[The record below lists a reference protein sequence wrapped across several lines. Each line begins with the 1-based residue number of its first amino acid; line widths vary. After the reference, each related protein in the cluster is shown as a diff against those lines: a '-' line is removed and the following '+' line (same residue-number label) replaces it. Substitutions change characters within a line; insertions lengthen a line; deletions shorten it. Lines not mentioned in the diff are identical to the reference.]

1 MNAPGSHISDQDTNP
16 QPSVSV
22 PFRRVSTLAY
32 HSSPLRDP
40 RDKPSVRQSRWLIVV
55 IPPASLVQDHGPL
68 GHTLTSGPTQRLS
81 QGILMPL
88 QPTMYGQLTAIARE
102 FNFPSPVG
110 LCLYLHVTEQGI
122 SMAPRI
128 SDDIWPALWGHV
140 FESRS
145 PGPSFQMPIC
155 GRVEFDIDRR
165 RALWLNSWL
174 TSDRRH
180 AVDVP
185 VSVPPSLSHH
195 REDSK
200 TTFFDDRG
208 DERLEDLSTLHT
220 TSRSRHI
227 PKKLSLV
234 DRLPFTSSLA
244 NAITGS
250 DTADNSLATVLDEE
264 KKPAK
269 IALEKRVES
278 WRASSSVAPTPM
290 AKTSQI
296 PFDPENIP
304 NNLQLSDFDILADT
318 EEEINL
324 NDFAWSATSLG
335 PPDYGSL
342 PSAVSGS
349 HVLSVHLDRRLEG
362 SALLTPSTATSWGPE
377 SFDSPP
383 MSIQFR
389 LPSPDIAQR
398 VIEDCPPTPSMAT
411 SWGPEELLYSPASV
425 KFRLPSPD
433 LGQRMLEDCPPT
445 PVIGTSWRPEH
456 SRTAISTVSRYPR
469 NLDMSMLSIWPYTPS
484 ITTWCLPTTKTSMSG
499 ASRTVEPDPSGHVY
513 PYISTTSRP
522 TWTFVWPLYNAE
534 NVSNPLPLQF
544 PARRLTWTFIWPLY
558 NAGNASNPLPL
569 QFPARCLT
577 WTFIWPLYKTG
588 NASNPLP
595 LQFPA
600 RRLTWSFVW
609 PLYNAENV
617 SNPLPLQFPARR
629 LTWSF
634 VWPLYNAEN
643 VSNPLPLQFPARRPT
658 RSFIWPLYKAG
669 NASSPLPSQFPDQN
683 LADEACK

>member
-1 MNAPGSHISDQDTNP
+1 
-16 QPSVSV
+16 
-22 PFRRVSTLAY
+22 
-32 HSSPLRDP
+32 
-40 RDKPSVRQSRWLIVV
+40 
-55 IPPASLVQDHGPL
+55 
-68 GHTLTSGPTQRLS
+68 
-81 QGILMPL
+81 
-88 QPTMYGQLTAIARE
+88 MYGQLTAIARE

-128 SDDIWPALWGHV
+128 SDDIWPSLWGHL

-145 PGPSFQMPIC
+145 PGPSFQIPIC

-174 TSDRRH
+174 TTDRRH
-180 AVDVP
+180 AVDVQ

-200 TTFFDDRG
+200 TSYFDDRG
-208 DERLEDLSTLHT
+208 DERPEDLSTMHT

-234 DRLPFTSSLA
+234 DRRETLPFTSSPA
-244 NAITGS
+244 NAIAGS
-250 DTADNSLATVLDEE
+250 DTADVISNTLATVLDGET
-264 KKPAK
+264 KPAK

-278 WRASSSVAPTPM
+278 WRVSSSVVPTPM
-290 AKTSQI
+290 ANQV
-296 PFDPENIP
+296 PVDPENIP
-304 NNLQLSDFDILADT
+304 DNLQFSDIDILADT

-335 PPDYGSL
+335 PPDYDPL

-362 SALLTPSTATSWGPE
+362 SVLLTPSTATSWGPE
-377 SFDSPP
+377 SLDGSP
-383 MSIQFR
+383 MSIVFR

-398 VIEDCPPTPSMAT
+398 VIEDCPPTPSTAT

-425 KFRLPSPD
+425 MFRLPSPD

-445 PVIGTSWRPEH
+445 PSTATSWGPEELLYSPASVEFRLHSPDLGQRMLEDCPPTPVTGTSWRPEH
-456 SRTAISTVSRYPR
+456 SRARAR
-469 NLDMSMLSIWPYTPS
+469 NLDMIMLSIWPYTPS
-484 ITTWCLPTTKTSMSG
+484 ITTTCLPITKTSMNG
-499 ASRTVEPDPSGHVY
+499 ASCTVEPVRSGPVY
-513 PYISTTSRP
+513 PCISTTSRP

-544 PARRLTWTFIWPLY
+544 PDRRRTW
-558 NAGNASNPLPL
+558 
-569 QFPARCLT
+569 
-577 WTFIWPLYKTG
+577 
-588 NASNPLP
+588 
-595 LQFPA
+595 
-600 RRLTWSFVW
+600 
-609 PLYNAENV
+609 
-617 SNPLPLQFPARR
+617 
-629 LTWSF
+629 
-634 VWPLYNAEN
+634 
-643 VSNPLPLQFPARRPT
+643 
-658 RSFIWPLYKAG
+658 SFIWPLYEAG
-669 NASSPLPSQFPDQN
+669 NPSSPLPSQFLDQN

>member
-1 MNAPGSHISDQDTNP
+1 
-16 QPSVSV
+16 
-22 PFRRVSTLAY
+22 
-32 HSSPLRDP
+32 
-40 RDKPSVRQSRWLIVV
+40 
-55 IPPASLVQDHGPL
+55 
-68 GHTLTSGPTQRLS
+68 
-81 QGILMPL
+81 
-88 QPTMYGQLTAIARE
+88 MYGQLTAIARE

-128 SDDIWPALWGHV
+128 SDDIWPTLWGHL

-180 AVDVP
+180 AVDVQ

-195 REDSK
+195 RGDSK
-200 TTFFDDRG
+200 TSFFDDRG
-208 DERLEDLSTLHT
+208 DERPEDLSTMHT

-234 DRLPFTSSLA
+234 DRLETLSFTSSLA
-244 NAITGS
+244 KEIPGS
-250 DTADNSLATVLDEE
+250 DAADALSNSLATVLDEE
-264 KKPAK
+264 TKPAK

-278 WRASSSVAPTPM
+278 WRAGSSVAPSPM

-296 PFDPENIP
+296 PLDPENIP
-304 NNLQLSDFDILADT
+304 NNLQLSDFDILADP

-335 PPDYGSL
+335 PLDYDSL

-377 SFDSPP
+377 SLDSSPK
-383 MSIQFR
+383 SIIFR

-398 VIEDCPPTPSMAT
+398 VIEDCPPTPSTAT

-445 PVIGTSWRPEH
+445 PSTATSWGPEELLYSPASVDFRLHSPDLGQRVLEDCPPTPITGTSWRPEH
-456 SRTAISTVSRYPR
+456 PRSAIYTGSRYPR
-469 NLDMSMLSIWPYTPS
+469 NLDMSMMSIWPYTPS
-484 ITTWCLPTTKTSMSG
+484 ITTCCLPIAKTSMSG

-513 PYISTTSRP
+513 PYILTTSRPTWSFVWPLYNAENAYNPLPLQFPNRGP

-534 NVSNPLPLQF
+534 NVSNPLQLQF
-544 PARRLTWTFIWPLY
+544 PDRGPTWT
-558 NAGNASNPLPL
+558 
-569 QFPARCLT
+569 
-577 WTFIWPLYKTG
+577 
-588 NASNPLP
+588 
-595 LQFPA
+595 
-600 RRLTWSFVW
+600 FVW

-617 SNPLPLQFPARR
+617 SNPLQLQFPDRGP
-629 LTWSF
+629 TWTF
-634 VWPLYNAEN
+634 V
-643 VSNPLPLQFPARRPT
+643 
-658 RSFIWPLYKAG
+658 WPLYKAG

-683 LADEACK
+683 LAGEACK

>member
-1 MNAPGSHISDQDTNP
+1 
-16 QPSVSV
+16 
-22 PFRRVSTLAY
+22 
-32 HSSPLRDP
+32 
-40 RDKPSVRQSRWLIVV
+40 
-55 IPPASLVQDHGPL
+55 
-68 GHTLTSGPTQRLS
+68 
-81 QGILMPL
+81 
-88 QPTMYGQLTAIARE
+88 MYGQLTAIARE

-122 SMAPRI
+122 SIAPRI
-128 SDDIWPALWGHV
+128 SDDIWPALWGHL

-165 RALWLNSWL
+165 KAVWLNSWL

-180 AVDVP
+180 AVDVQA
-185 VSVPPSLSHH
+185 SVPPSLSHH
-195 REDSK
+195 RGDSK
-200 TTFFDDRG
+200 TSFFDDRG
-208 DERLEDLSTLHT
+208 DERPEDPSAMYT

-234 DRLPFTSSLA
+234 DKLETLSFTSGLA

-250 DTADNSLATVLDEE
+250 DTADALSANPLATILDE
-264 KKPAK
+264 KTKPAK

-278 WRASSSVAPTPM
+278 WRASSSVAPSPM

-296 PFDPENIP
+296 PLEPENIP

-318 EEEINL
+318 EEDINL

-335 PPDYGSL
+335 PLDYDSL

-377 SFDSPP
+377 SLDSPP
-383 MSIQFR
+383 MSTLFR

-398 VIEDCPPTPSMAT
+398 VIEDCPPTPSTAT

-433 LGQRMLEDCPPT
+433 LGQRMLEDSPPT
-445 PVIGTSWRPEH
+445 PITGTSWRPEH
-456 SRTAISTVSRYPR
+456 FCSAISTVSRYPR
-469 NLDMSMLSIWPYTPS
+469 SLDMSILSIWPYTPS
-484 ITTWCLPTTKTSMSG
+484 IMTCCLPIVKTGMSG
-499 ASRTVEPDPSGHVY
+499 ASRTVQPNPSGHVY

-522 TWTFVWPLYNAE
+522 TWAFVWPLYVAE
-534 NVSNPLPLQF
+534 NVANPLPLQF
-544 PARRLTWTFIWPLY
+544 PHHRP
-558 NAGNASNPLPL
+558 
-569 QFPARCLT
+569 T

-588 NASNPLP
+588 NAS
-595 LQFPA
+595 
-600 RRLTWSFVW
+600 
-609 PLYNAENV
+609 
-617 SNPLPLQFPARR
+617 
-629 LTWSF
+629 
-634 VWPLYNAEN
+634 
-643 VSNPLPLQFPARRPT
+643 
-658 RSFIWPLYKAG
+658 
-669 NASSPLPSQFPDQN
+669 SPLPSQFPDRN

>member
-1 MNAPGSHISDQDTNP
+1 
-16 QPSVSV
+16 
-22 PFRRVSTLAY
+22 
-32 HSSPLRDP
+32 
-40 RDKPSVRQSRWLIVV
+40 
-55 IPPASLVQDHGPL
+55 
-68 GHTLTSGPTQRLS
+68 
-81 QGILMPL
+81 
-88 QPTMYGQLTAIARE
+88 MYGQLTAIARE

-128 SDDIWPALWGHV
+128 SDDIWPALWGHL

-174 TSDRRH
+174 NSDRRH
-180 AVDVP
+180 VVDVQA
-185 VSVPPSLSHH
+185 SVPPSLSHY
-195 REDSK
+195 RGDSK
-200 TTFFDDRG
+200 MSFFDDRG
-208 DERLEDLSTLHT
+208 DERPGDLSPMYT

-234 DRLPFTSSLA
+234 DKLETLSFTSSPA

-250 DTADNSLATVLDEE
+250 DTADALSNPLTTILDEE
-264 KKPAK
+264 TKPAK

-278 WRASSSVAPTPM
+278 WRASSSVAPSPM

-296 PFDPENIP
+296 PLEPENIP
-304 NNLQLSDFDILADT
+304 NKNNLQLSDFGSLADT
-318 EEEINL
+318 EDEINL

-335 PPDYGSL
+335 PLDYDSL

-377 SFDSPP
+377 SLDSPS
-383 MSIQFR
+383 MSISFR

-398 VIEDCPPTPSMAT
+398 VIEDCPPTPSTAT

-433 LGQRMLEDCPPT
+433 LGQRMLEDSPPT
-445 PVIGTSWRPEH
+445 PITGTSWRPED
-456 SRTAISTVSRYPR
+456 SRSAISTVSRYPR
-469 NLDMSMLSIWPYTPS
+469 NLDMGMMSIWPYTPS
-484 ITTWCLPTTKTSMSG
+484 ITTCCFPIAKISMKS
-499 ASRTVEPDPSGHVY
+499 ASRTVELDPSGHVY

-522 TWTFVWPLYNAE
+522 TWTFVWPLYIAENVLNPLPLQFPHRRPTWSFVWPLYIAE

-544 PARRLTWTFIWPLY
+544 PHRRPTRT
-558 NAGNASNPLPL
+558 
-569 QFPARCLT
+569 
-577 WTFIWPLYKTG
+577 
-588 NASNPLP
+588 
-595 LQFPA
+595 
-600 RRLTWSFVW
+600 FVW
-609 PLYNAENV
+609 PLYIVENV
-617 SNPLPLQFPARR
+617 SNPLPLQFSHRR
-629 LTWSF
+629 PTWTF
-634 VWPLYNAEN
+634 VWPLYIAEN
-643 VSNPLPLQFPARRPT
+643 VFNPLPLQFPHRRLT
-658 RSFIWPLYKAG
+658 WTFIWPLYKAG

>member
-1 MNAPGSHISDQDTNP
+1 
-16 QPSVSV
+16 
-22 PFRRVSTLAY
+22 
-32 HSSPLRDP
+32 
-40 RDKPSVRQSRWLIVV
+40 
-55 IPPASLVQDHGPL
+55 
-68 GHTLTSGPTQRLS
+68 
-81 QGILMPL
+81 
-88 QPTMYGQLTAIARE
+88 MYGQLTAIARE

-122 SMAPRI
+122 SIAPRI
-128 SDDIWPALWGHV
+128 SDDIWPSLWSHL

-165 RALWLNSWL
+165 RALWFNSWL

-180 AVDVP
+180 AVDP
-185 VSVPPSLSHH
+185 HVSVPPSLSHH
-195 REDSK
+195 RGDSK
-200 TTFFDDRG
+200 ASFFDDRG
-208 DERLEDLSTLHT
+208 DERPEDLSTMHP

-234 DRLPFTSSLA
+234 DRLETLSFTSSPA

-250 DTADNSLATVLDEE
+250 DTADALSPNPLATT
-264 KKPAK
+264 KPAK

-278 WRASSSVAPTPM
+278 WRASSSVAPSPM

-296 PFDPENIP
+296 PLDPENIP
-304 NNLQLSDFDILADT
+304 SNLQLSDFGISADT

-324 NDFAWSATSLG
+324 SDFAWSATSLG
-335 PPDYGSL
+335 PLDYDSL

-362 SALLTPSTATSWGPE
+362 STLLTPSTATSWGPE
-377 SFDSPP
+377 SLGSPP
-383 MSIQFR
+383 ISSLFR

-398 VIEDCPPTPSMAT
+398 VMEDCPPTPSTAT

-445 PVIGTSWRPEH
+445 PFTATSWGPEELSYSPASVEFRVHSPDLGQRMLEDSPPTPTTGTSWRPEH
-456 SRTAISTVSRYPR
+456 SRSAISMASRYPR

-484 ITTWCLPTTKTSMSG
+484 ITTCRLPIAKTRMSG
-499 ASRTVEPDPSGHVY
+499 ASLTVEPDPSGHVY
-513 PYISTTSRP
+513 PYILTTSRP

-544 PARRLTWTFIWPLY
+544 PDRRLTWTFIWPVY
-558 NAGNASNPLPL
+558 IAENVSSPLPL
-569 QFPARCLT
+569 QFPHHRPT
-577 WTFIWPLYKTG
+577 WTFIWPVYI
-588 NASNPLP
+588 
-595 LQFPA
+595 
-600 RRLTWSFVW
+600 
-609 PLYNAENV
+609 AENV
-617 SNPLPLQFPARR
+617 SNPLPLQFPHHRP
-629 LTWSF
+629 TWTF
-634 VWPLYNAEN
+634 VWPLYIAEDASN
-643 VSNPLPLQFPARRPT
+643 PLPLQSPHHRPTWTFVWPLYIAEDVSNPLPLQFPHHRPT
-658 RSFIWPLYKAG
+658 WTFVWPLYIAEDVSNPLPLQFPRRRLTWTFIWPLYKAG

-683 LADEACK
+683 LTDEACK

>member
-1 MNAPGSHISDQDTNP
+1 
-16 QPSVSV
+16 
-22 PFRRVSTLAY
+22 
-32 HSSPLRDP
+32 
-40 RDKPSVRQSRWLIVV
+40 
-55 IPPASLVQDHGPL
+55 
-68 GHTLTSGPTQRLS
+68 
-81 QGILMPL
+81 
-88 QPTMYGQLTAIARE
+88 MYGQLTAIARE

-128 SDDIWPALWGHV
+128 SDDIWPTLWGHL

-185 VSVPPSLSHH
+185 VSVPPYLSHH
-195 REDSK
+195 RGDSK
-200 TTFFDDRG
+200 TSYFDDRG
-208 DERLEDLSTLHT
+208 DERPEDPSTMHT

-234 DRLPFTSSLA
+234 DKLEALSFPSSLA
-244 NAITGS
+244 NTITGS
-250 DTADNSLATVLDEE
+250 DTADALLANPLARVLDEE
-264 KKPAK
+264 TKPAK

-278 WRASSSVAPTPM
+278 WRASSSVAPSPM

-296 PFDPENIP
+296 PLEPENIP
-304 NNLQLSDFDILADT
+304 NNLQLSDLDILADT

-335 PPDYGSL
+335 PLDYDSL

-349 HVLSVHLDRRLEG
+349 RVLSVHLDRRLEG

-377 SFDSPP
+377 SLDSPP
-383 MSIQFR
+383 MSILFR

-398 VIEDCPPTPSMAT
+398 VIEDCPPTPSTAT

-425 KFRLPSPD
+425 KSRLPSPD

-445 PVIGTSWRPEH
+445 PSTATSWGPEELLYSPASVEFRLHSPDLGQRMLEDCPPTPITGTPWRPEH
-456 SRTAISTVSRYPR
+456 SAISTVSRYPR

-484 ITTWCLPTTKTSMSG
+484 ITTWRLPI
-499 ASRTVEPDPSGHVY
+499 ASRTVEPDLSGHVY
-513 PYISTTSRP
+513 PYISTTSHP
-522 TWTFVWPLYNAE
+522 TWAFVWPLYIAE

-544 PARRLTWTFIWPLY
+544 PHRRLTWTFAWPLYITENVFNPLPLQFPHRRPTWTFIWPL
-558 NAGNASNPLPL
+558 
-569 QFPARCLT
+569 F
-577 WTFIWPLYKTG
+577 K
-588 NASNPLP
+588 
-595 LQFPA
+595 
-600 RRLTWSFVW
+600 
-609 PLYNAENV
+609 AE
-617 SNPLPLQFPARR
+617 
-629 LTWSF
+629 
-634 VWPLYNAEN
+634 
-643 VSNPLPLQFPARRPT
+643 
-658 RSFIWPLYKAG
+658 
-669 NASSPLPSQFPDQN
+669 NASSPLASQFPDQN

>member
-1 MNAPGSHISDQDTNP
+1 
-16 QPSVSV
+16 
-22 PFRRVSTLAY
+22 
-32 HSSPLRDP
+32 
-40 RDKPSVRQSRWLIVV
+40 
-55 IPPASLVQDHGPL
+55 
-68 GHTLTSGPTQRLS
+68 
-81 QGILMPL
+81 
-88 QPTMYGQLTAIARE
+88 
-102 FNFPSPVG
+102 
-110 LCLYLHVTEQGI
+110 
-122 SMAPRI
+122 MAPRI
-128 SDDIWPALWGHV
+128 SDDVWPTLWGHL

-195 REDSK
+195 HEDSK

-208 DERLEDLSTLHT
+208 DERPEDLSAMYT

-234 DRLPFTSSLA
+234 DRLETLPFTSSLA
-244 NAITGS
+244 HVITGS
-250 DTADNSLATVLDEE
+250 DTTDALSNPLATVLDKET
-264 KKPAK
+264 KPAK

-278 WRASSSVAPTPM
+278 WRVSSSVAPTPM

-296 PFDPENIP
+296 PLDPENIP

-335 PPDYGSL
+335 PLYYDSL

-349 HVLSVHLDRRLEG
+349 HDLSVHLDRRLEG
-362 SALLTPSTATSWGPE
+362 SVLLTPSTATSLGPE
-377 SFDSPP
+377 SLDGSP
-383 MSIQFR
+383 MSILFR

-398 VIEDCPPTPSMAT
+398 LIEDCPPTPSTAT

-425 KFRLPSPD
+425 TFRLPSPD

-445 PVIGTSWRPEH
+445 PIAGTSWRPEH
-456 SRTAISTVSRYPR
+456 SRSAVLRYPR

-484 ITTWCLPTTKTSMSG
+484 ITIPIAKTSMSG
-499 ASRTVEPDPSGHVY
+499 ASHSIEPYPSGHVY
-513 PYISTTSRP
+513 PYLSSRP
-522 TWTFVWPLYNAE
+522 TWTFVWPLHKAE
-534 NVSNPLPLQF
+534 SVSSSLPLQF
-544 PARRLTWTFIWPLY
+544 PDRHPTWTWTFIWPLY
-558 NAGNASNPLPL
+558 N
-569 QFPARCLT
+569 
-577 WTFIWPLYKTG
+577 
-588 NASNPLP
+588 
-595 LQFPA
+595 
-600 RRLTWSFVW
+600 V
-609 PLYNAENV
+609 E
-617 SNPLPLQFPARR
+617 
-629 LTWSF
+629 
-634 VWPLYNAEN
+634 
-643 VSNPLPLQFPARRPT
+643 
-658 RSFIWPLYKAG
+658 
-669 NASSPLPSQFPDQN
+669 NASSLLPSQFLNLN